1 MCPLR
6 GYDVNWDVTESFS
19 KYMSLFFKDLRD
31 SYFFCECMMC
41 LTFSYELSNELA
53 FNYVVMTSLVA
64 SQSRF
69 LNILHDCR
77 KISCLLSSFM
87 SQKVCSATRARTH
100 TKTDTKV
107 DTGDTLSGFQE
118 FLIQLIIKDQSNKKK
133 QWTKKRMSDGT
144 RTLNLHRGTLW

>member
-1 MCPLR
+1 
-6 GYDVNWDVTESFS
+6 
-19 KYMSLFFKDLRD
+19 
-31 SYFFCECMMC
+31 MC

-118 FLIQLIIKDQSNKKK
+118 FLIQLIIKDQSNKEK
-133 QWTKKRMSDGT
+133 TMDKKRSSLGT
-144 RTLNLHRGTLW
+144 RTLNLHRGTPWETDGLTTRPFLHLEIVENEYILSKQYYVTW